1 MKKKFTF
8 LFFILG
14 LILSPITFSQLNS
27 ASDFFP
33 SSIGNRWIYDIPP
46 DGSMT
51 MEITKDS
58 LGTDKSRFLFYNS
71 DTPACRIDSSGCI
84 LYSMSNSLTPIKYI
98 LNSDSGATWT
108 EVTDSAIIE
117 ARVSGVYPYFI
128 LGKSRIVKQICYYK
142 YLRNDTTLLDNFSDG
157 DYKGWTVS
165 SGSFSVNDSV
175 LNPLSLNKYS
185 LVCNKTGVISIPS
198 KQAYG
203 IWEFDY
209 YKGNSGNRIEVDFIA
224 DSIGNYLNQNG
235 YYFTDNSAGLIA
247 LVETSK
253 GKKTDIMGTE
263 NNFTA
268 DHGVWYRI
276 KIKRDINGLF
286 TLYIKGGNFGLNYVL
301 LSVVSGTNPALNN
314 AYKLS
319 NCFVL
324 DVDSGDRISN
334 VLCKKSE
341 NNAVNGAY
349 YGEVWLVDGIGEYY
363 EYSASGGMEK
373 ILKGCVING
382 DTLGTLTSIKDN
394 KTAIPGEFALYQNY
408 PNPFNPVTTIKYYI
422 PVRTNVLINIYDI
435 LGRKITTLV
444 NKIEYSG
451 LHSVQFNASGLPSG
465 VYIYSIITEQYTMCK
480 KLLYMK

>member
-1 MKKKFTF
+1 MKKKFAF
-8 LFFILG
+8 LFFISS
-14 LILSPITFSQLNS
+14 LILSPFTFSQLNS

-33 SSIGNRWIYDIPP
+33 SAIGNKWIYDTPN
-46 DGSMT
+46 GSMK

-58 LGTDKSRFLFYNS
+58 LGKDKSRFLFYNS
-71 DTPACRIDSSGCI
+71 DTPNYKIDSSGDI
-84 LYSMSNSLTPIKYI
+84 IYSMLGNLPLCKYI

-117 ARVSGVYPYFI
+117 ARVSGVYPYIIFE
-128 LGKSRIVKQICYYK
+128 KSRDVKQICYYK
-142 YLRNDTTLLDNFSDG
+142 YIRNDTTILDNFSDG
-157 DYKGWTVS
+157 DYKGWTVY

-185 LVCNKTGVISIPS
+185 LVCNKDGVISIPS

-209 YKGNSGNRIEVDFIA
+209 YKGNSGNRIEADFIS

-235 YYFTDNSAGLIA
+235 YYFTDNSSGLIA
-247 LVETSK
+247 LVETSM
-253 GKKTDIMGTE
+253 GTKTDIMGTE

-276 KIKRDINGLF
+276 KIKRDTNGLF
-286 TLYIKGGNFGLNYVL
+286 TIYIKGGNFGLNYVL
-301 LSVVSGTNPALNN
+301 LNVVSETNPVLNN
-314 AYKLS
+314 TYKSS
-319 NCFVL
+319 NYFVL
-324 DVDSGDRISN
+324 DIDSGDRISN
-334 VLCKKSE
+334 VLCKK
-341 NNAVNGAY
+341 NGNDIVNGAY
-349 YGEVWLVDGIGEYY
+349 EGEVWLVRGIGEYY
-363 EYSASGGMEK
+363 EYSDSGGMEK
-373 ILKGCVING
+373 ILNGCVING

-394 KTAIPGEFALYQNY
+394 KTAIPGKFVLYQNY

-451 LHSVQFNASGLPSG
+451 QHSVQFNASGLPSG
-465 VYIYSIITEQYTMCK
+465 VYIYSINTEQFSANK